1 MKTRNECRE
10 WREQLGAYVLDQLGE
25 GERVALEAHLEGCAA
40 CRAEAAALEHV
51 ALMLPHADPVLFKEP
66 APQPPPELG
75 RRVAA
80 TIAAERGGAQQR
92 QRRRRLFGGFALG
105 GTAAALAAVV
115 LALFVVGG
123 GSGEPVQHVKF
134 TVVPKGVSVYATLE
148 PHAYGTEIH
157 MYVRGVRSGTLC
169 RVSLRGPGG
178 VSYDAGTFRYRWGD
192 DADAVLSSALDV
204 SQTRAIVVRAGK
216 QTFVGPVGSEPTA
229 ANPNEE
235 EPT

>member
-10 WREQLGAYVLDQLGE
+10 WREQLGAYVLEQLGDE
-25 GERVALEAHLEGCAA
+25 ERVALEAHLEGCAE
-40 CRAEAAALEHV
+40 CRAEADSLGHV
-51 ALMLPHADPVLFKEP
+51 ALMLPHADPVLFTAP
-66 APQPPPELG
+66 APQPPAELG
-75 RRVAA
+75 RRIAA
-80 TIAAERGGAQQR
+80 TIEAERGAAR
-92 QRRRRLFGGFALG
+92 QRRRRRGLFGGFALG
-105 GTAAALAAVV
+105 GAAALTAVV

-123 GSGEPVQHVKF
+123 DGGGPVQHVKF

-157 MYVRGVRSGTLC
+157 MYVHGVRSGTLC

>member
-10 WREQLGAYVLDQLGE
+10 WREQLGAYVLGQLGE
-25 GERVALEAHLEGCAA
+25 EQSVALEAHLEGCAD
-40 CRAEAAALEHV
+40 CRAEAASLEQV
-51 ALMLPHADPVLFKEP
+51 AVMLPHADPVLFTEP
-66 APQPPPELG
+66 TPQPPPELG
-75 RRVAA
+75 RRIAA
-80 TIAAERGGAQQR
+80 TIEAERGAARHR
-92 QRRRRLFGGFALG
+92 QRRRRLFGGIALG
-105 GTAAALAAVV
+105 GMATGLAALA

-134 TVVPKGVSVYATLE
+134 TVVPKGVNVYATLE

-157 MYVRGVRSGTLC
+157 MYVQGIRSGTLC

-178 VSYDAGTFRYRWGD
+178 VSYDAGTFRYRWGND
-192 DADAVLSSALDV
+192 SEAVLSSALDL
-204 SQTRAIVVRAGK
+204 SQTRAVVVHAGN